1 MGDAIYPV
9 PAQWADSALID
20 SARYDEMYRSSVT
33 DPDAFWRA
41 EAQRLDWIKP
51 FTSVKQTS
59 FHEADF
65 GIKWFADGSLNLA
78 ANALDRR
85 GTFASPNGPPRYGLA
100 PNADTTTLRREP
112 WSVPAGY
119 PYLGDDPVVT
129 LRAGEQVAW
138 KLVGGG

>member
-78 ANALDRR
+78 ANALDPAAVVKIFEVKNRPS
-85 GTFASPNGPPRYGLA
+85 FDPLIVH
-100 PNADTTTLRREP
+100 
-112 WSVPAGY
+112 VPDMAAAA
-119 PYLGDDPVVT
+119 
-129 LRAGEQVAW
+129 R
-138 KLVGGG
+138 